1 MAIKTVIFD
10 LDGTLLYSLE
20 DLKDSVNF
28 VMKKHGFREY
38 TIDEVREA
46 IGNGVRLLMERILPK
61 DIDKNLFEECLSEF
75 KENYSKNMYNKTKP
89 YDGIL
94 DMLKAL
100 REEGYKIAVLSN
112 KFDSAVKE
120 LSKKYFGELVDLAV
134 GQKEGVKEK
143 PSPLGIQEIAK
154 ELDTDVEN
162 CIMVGD
168 SEVDIQTA
176 NNAGIDCIS
185 VTWGYK
191 NIDFLYDNG
200 ATKLVY
206 APEDILELL

>member
-89 YDGIL
+89 YDGVL

-120 LSKKYFGELVDLAV
+120 LSSKYFGELVDLAV

-154 ELDTDVEN
+154 ELDTDVET

>member
-1 MAIKTVIFD
+1 MAIQTVIFD

-89 YDGIL
+89 YDGVL

-100 REEGYKIAVLSN
+100 RKEGYKIAVLSN

-120 LSKKYFGELVDLAV
+120 LSNKYFGELVDLAV

-154 ELDTDVEN
+154 ELDTDIEA

>member
-89 YDGIL
+89 YDGVL

-120 LSKKYFGELVDLAV
+120 LSSKYFGELVDLAV

-154 ELDTDVEN
+154 ELDTDIET

-206 APEDILELL
+206 TPEDILELL

>member
-1 MAIKTVIFD
+1 MAIQTVIFD

-89 YDGIL
+89 YDGVL

-154 ELDTDVEN
+154 ELDTDVET

-206 APEDILELL
+206 TPEDILELL

>member
-89 YDGIL
+89 YDGVL
-94 DMLKAL
+94 DMLKGL

-120 LSKKYFGELVDLAV
+120 LSNKYFGELVDLAV

-154 ELDTDVEN
+154 ELDTDVET

-206 APEDILELL
+206 SPEDILELL

>member
-1 MAIKTVIFD
+1 MAIKTIIFD

-94 DMLKAL
+94 DMLKTL
-100 REEGYKIAVLSN
+100 RKDGYKIAVLSN

-120 LSKKYFGELVDLAV
+120 LSSKYFGELVDLAV

-154 ELDTDVEN
+154 ELDTDVET

>member
-120 LSKKYFGELVDLAV
+120 LSNKYFGELVDLAV

-154 ELDTDVEN
+154 ELDTDIEA

-191 NIDFLYDNG
+191 NIDFLYDKG

>member
-28 VMKKHGFREY
+28 VVKKHGFREY

-120 LSKKYFGELVDLAV
+120 LSNKYFGELVDLAV
-134 GQKEGVKEK
+134 GQKDGVKEK

-154 ELDTDVEN
+154 ELDTDIEA

-206 APEDILELL
+206 TPEDILELL

>member
-75 KENYSKNMYNKTKP
+75 KQNYSKNMYNKTKP
-89 YDGIL
+89 YDGVL

-120 LSKKYFGELVDLAV
+120 LSNKYFGELVDLAV

-154 ELDTDVEN
+154 ELDTDVET

-206 APEDILELL
+206 APKDILELL

>member
-1 MAIKTVIFD
+1 MAIQTVIFD

-89 YDGIL
+89 YDGVL

-120 LSKKYFGELVDLAV
+120 LSSKYFGELVDLAV

-154 ELDTDVEN
+154 ELDTDVET

-206 APEDILELL
+206 APKDILELL

>member
-1 MAIKTVIFD
+1 MAIKTIIFD

-75 KENYSKNMYNKTKP
+75 KQNYSKNMYNKTKP
-89 YDGIL
+89 YDGVL

-100 REEGYKIAVLSN
+100 REDGYKIAVLSN

-120 LSKKYFGELVDLAV
+120 LSSKYFGELVDLAV

-154 ELDTDVEN
+154 ELDTDVET

-206 APEDILELL
+206 APKDILELL

>member
-89 YDGIL
+89 YDGVL

-154 ELDTDVEN
+154 ELDTDVET

>member
-89 YDGIL
+89 YDGVL

-100 REEGYKIAVLSN
+100 KEEDYKIAVLSN

-120 LSKKYFGELVDLAV
+120 LSNKYFGELVDLAV

-154 ELDTDVEN
+154 ELDTDIEA

-168 SEVDIQTA
+168 SEVDIQSA

>member
-1 MAIKTVIFD
+1 MAIKTIIFD

-75 KENYSKNMYNKTKP
+75 KQNYSKNMYNKTKP
-89 YDGIL
+89 YDGVL
-94 DMLKAL
+94 DMLKTL
-100 REEGYKIAVLSN
+100 RKDGYKIAVLSN

-120 LSKKYFGELVDLAV
+120 LSSKYFGELVDLAV

-154 ELDTDVEN
+154 ELDTDVET

-206 APEDILELL
+206 APKDILELL

>member
-1 MAIKTVIFD
+1 MAIQTVIFD

-89 YDGIL
+89 YDGVL

-120 LSKKYFGELVDLAV
+120 LSNKYFGELVDLAV
-134 GQKEGVKEK
+134 GQKDGVKEK

-154 ELDTDVEN
+154 ELDTDIEA

-206 APEDILELL
+206 TPEDILELL

>member
-61 DIDKNLFEECLSEF
+61 DIDKNSFEECLSEF

-94 DMLKAL
+94 DMLKVL

-120 LSKKYFGELVDLAV
+120 LSSKYFGELVDLAV

-154 ELDTDVEN
+154 ELDTDVET
-162 CIMVGD
+162 CVMVGD

>member
-89 YDGIL
+89 YDGVL

-100 REEGYKIAVLSN
+100 REEGYNIAVLSN

-120 LSKKYFGELVDLAV
+120 LSNKYFGELVDLAV

-154 ELDTDVEN
+154 ELDTDVET

-206 APEDILELL
+206 SPEDILELL

>member
-120 LSKKYFGELVDLAV
+120 LSNKYFGELVDLAV

-154 ELDTDVEN
+154 ELDTDVET

>member
-89 YDGIL
+89 YDGVL

-120 LSKKYFGELVDLAV
+120 LSNKYFGELVDLAV

-154 ELDTDVEN
+154 EFDTDIEA

>member
-28 VMKKHGFREY
+28 VMKKHCFREY

-89 YDGIL
+89 YDGVL

-120 LSKKYFGELVDLAV
+120 LSSKYFGELVDLAV

-154 ELDTDVEN
+154 ELDTDVET
-162 CIMVGD
+162 CVMVGD

>member
-1 MAIKTVIFD
+1 MALKTVIFD

-75 KENYSKNMYNKTKP
+75 KQNYSKNMYNKTKP
-89 YDGIL
+89 YDGVL

-100 REEGYKIAVLSN
+100 REDGYKIAVLSN

-120 LSKKYFGELVDLAV
+120 LSSKYFGELVDLAV

-154 ELDTDVEN
+154 ELDTDVET

-206 APEDILELL
+206 SPEDILELL

>member
-112 KFDSAVKE
+112 KFNSAVKE
-120 LSKKYFGELVDLAV
+120 LSNKYFGELVDLAV

-154 ELDTDVEN
+154 ELDTDIEA

>member
-120 LSKKYFGELVDLAV
+120 LSNKYFGELVDLAV

-154 ELDTDVEN
+154 ELDTDIKA

-206 APEDILELL
+206 VPEDILELL

>member
-61 DIDKNLFEECLSEF
+61 DIDKNSFEECLSEF

-89 YDGIL
+89 YDGVL

-120 LSKKYFGELVDLAV
+120 LSSKYFGELVDLAV

-154 ELDTDVEN
+154 ELDTDVET

>member
-1 MAIKTVIFD
+1 MAIQTVIFD

-61 DIDKNLFEECLSEF
+61 DIDKNSFEECLSEF

-154 ELDTDVEN
+154 ELDTDVET

>member
-100 REEGYKIAVLSN
+100 KEEGYKIAVLSN

-120 LSKKYFGELVDLAV
+120 LSNKYFGELVDLAV

-154 ELDTDVEN
+154 ELDTDIEA